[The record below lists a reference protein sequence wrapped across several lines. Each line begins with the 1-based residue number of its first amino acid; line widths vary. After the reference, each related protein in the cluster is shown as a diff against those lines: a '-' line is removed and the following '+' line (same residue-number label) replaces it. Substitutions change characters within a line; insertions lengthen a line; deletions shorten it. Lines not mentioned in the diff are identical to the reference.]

1 MILAD
6 LDPSA
11 TIGVR
16 SIALYASVVIGALFT
31 LAWRSE
37 IGIYIL
43 TVLLPL
49 QTTRY
54 HLHAFPLGSKIV
66 DILLLCVL
74 IGTVIRPPQSKLAY
88 RPRIAMFLVCL
99 AIFYFLSLWRGA
111 FYLGGDLPIWFSDH
125 RLVDY
130 KNFIVMPLLAFAVV
144 RAIRTRRQIVTIVI
158 LCGIT
163 SIAVDYSYLKSSFGR
178 DFTHYSEETRDAGPL
193 GYAGENGLAS
203 YLVEAT
209 AFVLPLIVVRRNPR
223 LRLFALIVAGANTV
237 CLLFSYSREAYLAL
251 AVILCFLAVV
261 KVRSLFIPILLLV
274 LGWQA
279 ILPVAV
285 RERITMTYTRSDPGM
300 EAALDASAQE
310 RVMLWSDAME
320 LFRQNPVF
328 GTGFLTYAELSR
340 VGSYKDTHNF
350 YLKMLVE
357 TGLVGLCLFILQ
369 LLLLLREGMRLFTR
383 ARDSLLSLV
392 GLGYAAMI
400 VAATI
405 VNLFGDRWMFI
416 QVDSNLWI
424 LLGCVICGSSLA
436 AESRKQLLHPQTT
449 IIAKAPWAIPAD
461 SLAHEKVMS

>member
-16 SIALYASVVIGALFT
+16 SIALYASVVIGALLT

-43 TVLLPL
+43 SVLLPL

-74 IGTVIRPPQSKLAY
+74 IGTVIRPKSKLAY
-88 RPRIAMFLVCL
+88 RPRIAIFLAGL
-99 AIFYFLSLWRGA
+99 AFFYFLSLWRGA
-111 FYLGGDLPIWFSDH
+111 FYLGGELPIWFSDH

-144 RAIRTRRQIVTIVI
+144 RTIRTKRQIVTIVV
-158 LCGIT
+158 LCGLT
-163 SIAVDYSYLKSSFGR
+163 SVAVDYSYLKASFGR
-178 DFTHYSEETRDAGPL
+178 DFAHYSEETRDAGPL

-209 AFVLPLIVVRRNPR
+209 AFVLPLIVVRKNPR
-223 LRLFALIVAGANTV
+223 LRLFALAVAGANTV

-261 KVRSLFIPILLLV
+261 RVRALFIPILLLA

-285 RERITMTYTRSDPGM
+285 RERITMTYSRPDAGM
-300 EAALDASAQE
+300 AAELDASAQE
-310 RVMLWSDAME
+310 RVMLWSDAMD

-357 TGLVGLCLFILQ
+357 TGLIGLCLFILQ

-383 ARDSLLSLV
+383 ARDSLLSLI

-436 AESRKQLLHPQTT
+436 AESRKQLQRPQTT
-449 IIAKAPWAIPAD
+449 SIAKAPWAIPAA
-461 SLAHEKVMS
+461 SLSYEKAIS

>member
-1 MILAD
+1 MILVD
-6 LDPSA
+6 LNPQT

-16 SIALYASVVIGALFT
+16 SIALYGSVVLGALLT

-43 TVLLPL
+43 SVLLPL

-54 HLHAFPLGSKIV
+54 HLHAFPLGSNIV
-66 DILLLCVL
+66 DILLLCVF
-74 IGTVIRPPQSKLAY
+74 IGTVIRPPSKLAY
-88 RPRIAMFLVCL
+88 RPRIAIFLVCI

-111 FYLGGDLPIWFSDH
+111 FYLGGELPIWFSDH

-144 RAIRTRRQIVTIVI
+144 RAIRTKRQIVTIII
-158 LCGIT
+158 LCGLT
-163 SIAVDYSYLKSSFGR
+163 SVAVDYSYLKSSFGR

-209 AFVLPLIVVRRNPR
+209 AFVLPLIVIKKNPR
-223 LRLFALIVAGANTV
+223 LRLFALTVAVANTV

-261 KVRSLFIPILLLV
+261 RVRALFIPILLLAI
-274 LGWQA
+274 GWQA
-279 ILPVAV
+279 ILPLAV
-285 RERITMTYTRSDPGM
+285 RERIAMTYSRSDVSM
-300 EAALDASAQE
+300 EAELDASAQE
-310 RVMLWSDAME
+310 RVMLWSDAMV
-320 LFRQNPVF
+320 LFRENPVF

-383 ARDSLLSLV
+383 ARDSLLSLI

-424 LLGCVICGSSLA
+424 LLGCVICGSSLT
-436 AESRKQLLHPQTT
+436 AESRKQLQHPQAAS
-449 IIAKAPWAIPAD
+449 IAKAPWAIPAA
-461 SLAHEKVMS
+461 SLTDEKVMS

>member
-6 LDPSA
+6 LDPSV
-11 TIGVR
+11 TIGGR
-16 SIALYASVVIGALFT
+16 SIVLYASVAIGAVLT

-37 IGIYIL
+37 IGIYVL
-43 TVLLPL
+43 SVLLPL

-74 IGTVIRPPQSKLAY
+74 IGTVIRPQAKLAY
-88 RPRIAMFLVCL
+88 RPRIASFLVCL
-99 AIFYFLSLWRGA
+99 AVFYFLSLWRGA
-111 FYLGGDLPIWFSDH
+111 LYLGGDLPIWFSDH

-130 KNFIVMPLLAFAVV
+130 KNFMVMPLLAYAVV
-144 RAIRTRRQIVTIVI
+144 RAIRTKRQIVTIVF
-158 LCGIT
+158 LCGLT
-163 SIAVDYSYLKSSFGR
+163 SMAVDYSYLKSSFGR

-209 AFVLPLIVVRRNPR
+209 AFVLPLIVVRKNPR
-223 LRLFALIVAGANTV
+223 LRLFALTAAGANTV

-261 KVRSLFIPILLLV
+261 RVRALFIPILLLV

-285 RERITMTYTRSDPGM
+285 RERIAMTYTRSDPGM

-310 RVMLWSDAME
+310 RVMLWSDAMD

-357 TGLVGLCLFILQ
+357 TGLLGLCLFMLQ

-383 ARDSLLSLV
+383 ARDSLLSLI

-436 AESRKQLLHPQTT
+436 AESRKQLQRPQAAP
-449 IIAKAPWAIPAD
+449 IAKAPWAIPAA
-461 SLAHEKVMS
+461 SLSYEKATS